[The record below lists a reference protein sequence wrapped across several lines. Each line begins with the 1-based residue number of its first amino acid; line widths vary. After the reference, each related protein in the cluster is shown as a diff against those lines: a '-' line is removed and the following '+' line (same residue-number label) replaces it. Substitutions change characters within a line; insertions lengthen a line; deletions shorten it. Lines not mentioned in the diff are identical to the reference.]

1 MKTHTTPANHAPRSI
16 LILHSS
22 IDGHTQAICER
33 LQRTFHDKGINVTL
47 LPLQDFSP
55 AGHDPEL
62 VVIGASIRYGHHRPA
77 LARLLQQHVCWLA
90 RRRQAFFSVCL
101 TARKPGKASPEGNA
115 YVRRFLKNTG
125 WQPEPCAVFAGKLD
139 YARYRP
145 LDRLMIRL
153 IMHMTGGPTDPA
165 TCVSYTDWQAVEQF
179 AQACLVRGDT
189 PESIAR

>member
-1 MKTHTTPANHAPRSI
+1 MTETALPPTAPRSI

-22 IDGHTQAICER
+22 VDGHTRSLCEHLAER
-33 LQRTFHDKGINVTL
+33 FTASGVTTSL
-47 LPLQDFSP
+47 LPLQGFSP
-55 AGHDPEL
+55 ADHDEPEL

-77 LARLLQQHVCWLA
+77 LSRLLREHADWLA

-101 TARKPGKASPEGNA
+101 TARKPGKDSPEGNA

-125 WQPEPCAVFAGKLD
+125 WQPAPCAVFAGKLD

-153 IMHMTGGPTDPA
+153 IMRLTGGPTDPA
-165 TCVSYTDWQAVEQF
+165 TCVSYTDWQAVERF
-179 AQACLVRGDT
+179 SRACLASDDIRMSAAG
-189 PESIAR
+189 